1 LARLKLSVLS
11 CCALAAVTLALSGC
25 GDAWTDIKR
34 GMGMEKVVPDEF
46 AVTASAPLAIPPDY
60 NLRPPRPGTAPTQQP
75 APIDQARQTV
85 FRASDTQLS
94 TLPPASPDRSDAEGE
109 LLKQAGAGAAPKNI
123 RDLISNDANS
133 VQDADSFANKL
144 LFWRDTPPEL
154 APSDQVIDA
163 GAESER
169 IRTAAVQAQVS
180 SGNTAAKPLD
190 ANSPTI
196 ERTKS
201 SGWFSWL
208 F

>member
-1 LARLKLSVLS
+1 
-11 CCALAAVTLALSGC
+11 
-25 GDAWTDIKR
+25 
-34 GMGMEKVVPDEF
+34 
-46 AVTASAPLAIPPDY
+46 
-60 NLRPPRPGTAPTQQP
+60 
-75 APIDQARQTV
+75 
-85 FRASDTQLS
+85 
-94 TLPPASPDRSDAEGE
+94 
-109 LLKQAGAGAAPKNI
+109 
-123 RDLISNDANS
+123 
-133 VQDADSFANKL
+133 
-144 LFWRDTPPEL
+144 
-154 APSDQVIDA
+154 VIDA

>member
-1 LARLKLSVLS
+1 MV
-11 CCALAAVTLALSGC
+11 LALSGC
-25 GDAWTDIKR
+25 GDTWTNIKR

-60 NLRPPRPGTAPTQQP
+60 NLRPPRPGVAPTQQA

-94 TLPPASPDRSDAEGE
+94 TLPPASADRSDAEGE

-163 GAESER
+163 SAESDR
-169 IRTAAVQAQVS
+169 MRSAAAVQAQVN

-201 SGWFSWL
+201 GGWLGWL